1 MKVINTQNSSLL
13 NYFPTPY
20 ALEVV
25 EVCCFCTMEIL
36 FKIPH
41 TGLLCTCLP
50 DATFNDATAVAWNP
64 WEDYLHHGNW
74 PTRWIRARFFFRG
87 EPAVQHLPAHPC
99 LIGLSCVML
108 QAGPNIPEEV
118 ARSPWGWLFARLGA
132 SFGPTVAA
140 VGAKLCQVGWLL
152 ESGWWRGPL
161 RDYRVCSFHPALAS
175 LQKDKGMSTVLRK
188 SCPDAYNSTL
198 VQLLTKCR
206 EIREYR

>member
-1 MKVINTQNSSLL
+1 MHLSSRCHIQWCHSGGLKSMRGLFTPRKLANTL
-13 NYFPTPY
+13 NQ
-20 ALEVV
+20 
-25 EVCCFCTMEIL
+25 
-36 FKIPH
+36 
-41 TGLLCTCLP
+41 GS
-50 DATFNDATAVAWNP
+50 
-64 WEDYLHHGNW
+64 
-74 PTRWIRARFFFRG
+74 FFFRG

-188 SCPDAYNSTL
+188 SCPGAYNSTL
-198 VQLLTKCR
+198 VRLLTKCR